1 MTKGEER
8 AIILK
13 TCKQE
18 TKMCTLT
25 VPKKLKDMVAK
36 VSNGASGTHSVIVA
50 MCEYLDDK
58 DRDINRFKEIEL
70 KAMIEW
76 KTAAEKEKYMI
87 RIPIQLV
94 EEFFEYQPQK
104 TSTEKYNEAL
114 WKYVLS
120 RSE

>member
-13 TCKQE
+13 TCKQT

-120 RSE
+120 RS

>member
-18 TKMCTLT
+18 TKMCTFT

-36 VSNGASGTHSVIVA
+36 VSNGATRTYSVIVA
-50 MCEYLDDK
+50 MCEYLEDK
-58 DRDINRFKEIEL
+58 DSDIKRFKEIEL
-70 KAMIEW
+70 KAMIEF
-76 KTAAEKEKYMI
+76 KTAGEKELYTI
-87 RIPIQLV
+87 RIPVQLV
-94 EEFFEYQPQK
+94 EEFFEYKPQK

-114 WKYVLS
+114 WKYALS
-120 RSE
+120 RSA